1 MELIFYYGKIKK
13 KVNMQYNLLF
23 VNEFRGGKKKS
34 GKGLEMPG
42 RMNLRRLGGEG
53 FTEYVASE

>member
-23 VNEFRGGKKKS
+23 VNEFRGGKKNQA
-34 GKGLEMPG
+34 
-42 RMNLRRLGGEG
+42 RD
-53 FTEYVASE
+53 